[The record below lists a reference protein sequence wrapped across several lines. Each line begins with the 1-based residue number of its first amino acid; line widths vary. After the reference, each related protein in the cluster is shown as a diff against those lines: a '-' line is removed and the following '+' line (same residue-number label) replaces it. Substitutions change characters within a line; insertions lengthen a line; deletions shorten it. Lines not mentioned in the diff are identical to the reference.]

1 MIKDIFRVLHES
13 YQIGRVHARVFED
26 YKDIRIADIVNNTVI
41 QAVIMLVFDRRS
53 FQAAVA
59 FTVIAGKDTC
69 QEHVAQTACITWVVR
84 RKRWIHGEVRS
95 STINRS

>member
-1 MIKDIFRVLHES
+1 MCRLSHERTSQLVATSLKRIMIKDIFRVLHES

-26 YKDIRIADIVNNTVI
+26 YKNIRIADIVNNTVI

-69 QEHVAQTACITWVVR
+69 QEHVAQTACIT
-84 RKRWIHGEVRS
+84 
-95 STINRS
+95 